1 MKQVTLLVLTN
12 FAVLMMLSGLLAVLR
27 VLGVIPPDLGLS
39 SYTGMLL
46 LSALMGFGGAFLS
59 LAMSKSMAKR
69 STGAQVITQPR
80 SEVER
85 WLVATVQRQAQA
97 AGIDM
102 PEVAIYRSD
111 DMNAFATGMSKN
123 SSLVA
128 VSTGLLQQMTRD
140 EVEAVLAHE
149 VSHAANGDMTTLT
162 LVQGVTNTFVYFIP
176 RVLGDI
182 IDAAMSRG
190 EQRRGRGPFYFI
202 IVMAMQFALGILATL
217 IVRWFSRYRE
227 FKADAGAARLEGPD
241 KMISALRRLK
251 TGAPPELPASMEAM
265 GIAGNVGAL
274 FATHPS
280 LDLRIAALGGATARR
295 DGTWGG

>member
-1 MKQVTLLVLTN
+1 
-12 FAVLMMLSGLLAVLR
+12 
-27 VLGVIPPDLGLS
+27 
-39 SYTGMLL
+39 
-46 LSALMGFGGAFLS
+46 
-59 LAMSKSMAKR
+59 
-69 STGAQVITQPR
+69 
-80 SEVER
+80 
-85 WLVATVQRQAQA
+85 VATVQRQAQA

-102 PEVAIYRSD
+102 PEVAIYQSQ

-128 VSTGLLQQMTRD
+128 VTTGLLNNMTRD

-149 VSHAANGDMTTLT
+149 ISHAANGDMVTLT

-176 RVLGDI
+176 RVLGDV
-182 IDAAMSRG
+182 IDSAMSRG

-202 IVMAMQFALGILATL
+202 IVMVMQFLLGILATL
-217 IVRWFSRYRE
+217 IVRWFSRHRE
-227 FKADAGAARLEGPD
+227 FKADAGAARLAGAD

-251 TGAPPELPASMEAM
+251 TSAPPELPASMEAM
-265 GIAGNVGAL
+265 GIAGNMGAL
-274 FATHPS
+274 FATHPP